1 MVYVINLEV
10 DQIQIAAQDILKKI
24 QHVKNVIIQYVLP
37 ALDLLLGVQMNALIT
52 VYYVISMLFVKIVN
66 LVIKIMEILVL
77 FVNKGIF
84 GMIKIV
90 KNAIKHVPPV
100 KMLISV
106 LYLVH
111 KIVFPVTCQN
121 VQTVM
126 KGISYRK
133 VNAFCHQIAHQDNTI
148 IKQ

>member
-1 MVYVINLEV
+1 
-10 DQIQIAAQDILKKI
+10 
-24 QHVKNVIIQYVLP
+24 
-37 ALDLLLGVQMNALIT
+37 MNALIT

-111 KIVFPVTCQN
+111 KIVFPVTC
-121 VQTVM
+121 
-126 KGISYRK
+126 
-133 VNAFCHQIAHQDNTI
+133 
-148 IKQ
+148 

>member
-1 MVYVINLEV
+1 
-10 DQIQIAAQDILKKI
+10 
-24 QHVKNVIIQYVLP
+24 
-37 ALDLLLGVQMNALIT
+37 
-52 VYYVISMLFVKIVN
+52 
-66 LVIKIMEILVL
+66 MEILVL

-111 KIVFPVTCQN
+111 KIVFPVTC
-121 VQTVM
+121 
-126 KGISYRK
+126 
-133 VNAFCHQIAHQDNTI
+133 
-148 IKQ
+148 